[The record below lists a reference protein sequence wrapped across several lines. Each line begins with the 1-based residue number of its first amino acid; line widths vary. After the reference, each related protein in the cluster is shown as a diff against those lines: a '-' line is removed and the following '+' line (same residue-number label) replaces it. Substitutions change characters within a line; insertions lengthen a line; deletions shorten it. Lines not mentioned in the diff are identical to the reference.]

1 MKTIKGDL
9 IMKEDMTFDESLVV
23 EGNILGEGG
32 KRFNLNVKGNLYTKS
47 INARDINAKDIN
59 AKDID
64 ARDINARDIDARDIN
79 AKDIDAGDINA
90 KDIDAR
96 DIFYYAVC
104 FAYNDI
110 KCRTIKGK
118 KDNSRH
124 FVLDGEIIIKEEKKN
139 GKGS

>member
-9 IMKEDMTFDESLVV
+9 IMKEDMTFDEDLKV

-32 KRFNLNVKGNLYTKS
+32 KKFNLNVKGNLYTKN
-47 INARDINAKDIN
+47 INARDINARDIN
-59 AKDID
+59 